1 LRNNIFLWSLL
12 LFPVIVLAG
21 VLWFY
26 HHSANL
32 EKVYLAQ
39 VSQDLT
45 VRSRLLAREC
55 GERLKTQDFTAL
67 QQFCRQEAEF
77 AGSRITV
84 VAEDGRVVADSA
96 RDSDSMDNHANR
108 PEISAVLRNPPDVVN
123 PTVSTIRHSTTLG
136 ERLMYC
142 AMPIKSD
149 GKLYVLRLAF
159 SIRDIDK
166 VLRQFRHDMLWSVVL
181 TALLTSA
188 LGYAVF
194 RTVSR
199 PVRQLT
205 ESATMIAAGN
215 LECKLPV
222 PERGMLR
229 KLAVSLSNMA
239 EELKHRISEI
249 SGQKAESD
257 AIFSALTDGV
267 IVLDMEGKVI
277 SINQAAKKIFNL
289 KASAVGS
296 EINSVVRNDKFA
308 EFLADTLHEHSALER
323 EFRFESMSGVRFLR
337 LRSSVI
343 HWGDRLDHLRIM
355 IVIYD
360 FTQIRQLENFRRDF
374 IANVSHEIKTPL
386 TVIHG
391 AVEALQD
398 GALEDKKNASKFM
411 QIIALHAERLNT
423 LVKDILS
430 LSKLESKSLEDARD
444 NMIKVDLSSIAE
456 SAMELAAANADE
468 AKIKL
473 KLKVDNDC
481 KVKVDIQLMEQAL
494 FNLID
499 NAVRHSGEEKE
510 IEVKI
515 SRDGDFARID
525 VTDSGIGIASE
536 HLPRIFERFYR
547 VDSARSRKAGGTGLG
562 LAIVKH
568 VAQLHNGVA
577 EVASKPGCG
586 SCFTIKIPCKKR
598 D

>member
-1 LRNNIFLWSLL
+1 MRNNIFLWSLL

-55 GERLKTQDFTAL
+55 SEKLKTQDFAAL
-67 QQFCRQEAEF
+67 QQFCHQEAEF
-77 AGSRITV
+77 AGTRITI
-84 VAEDGRVVADSA
+84 VAENGRVVADSA
-96 RDSDSMDNHANR
+96 RDARTMDNHANR
-108 PEISAVLRNPPDVVN
+108 PEISTVLRNPPDVVN

-159 SIRDIDK
+159 SIRDIDL
-166 VLRQFRHDMLWSVVL
+166 VLRQFRSDMFWSVVF
-181 TALLTSA
+181 TALLTST

-205 ESATMIAAGN
+205 ESATMIAAGD

-229 KLAVSLSNMA
+229 KLAFSLSNMA

-308 EFLADTLHEHSALER
+308 EFLADTLRERNALER

-343 HWGDRLDHLRIM
+343 HWGDRQDHLRIM

-398 GALEDKKNASKFM
+398 GALEDKKNATKFM

-444 NMIKVDLSSIAE
+444 NMIKVDLSAIAE

-468 AKIKL
+468 AKIRL
-473 KLKVDNDC
+473 KLKVDNEC
-481 KVKVDIQLMEQAL
+481 KVKADIQLLEQAV

-510 IEVKI
+510 IEVRI

-525 VTDSGIGIASE
+525 VTDSGIGIAPE

-577 EVASKPGCG
+577 EVVSKPGCG

>member
-1 LRNNIFLWSLL
+1 LL

-26 HHSANL
+26 HHSSNL

-55 GERLKTQDFTAL
+55 GEKLKTQDFAAL
-67 QQFCRQEAEF
+67 QQFCREEAEF
-77 AGSRITV
+77 AGSRITI
-84 VAEDGRVVADSA
+84 VAEDGKVVADSA
-96 RDSDSMDNHANR
+96 RDSRTMDNHANR
-108 PEISAVLRNPPDVVN
+108 PEVSAVLRNPPDVAN
-123 PTVSTIRHSTTLG
+123 PTVSSIRHSTTLG

-166 VLRQFRHDMLWSVVL
+166 VLRQFRSDMLWSVVL

-199 PVRQLT
+199 PIRQLT
-205 ESATMIAAGN
+205 ESASEIAAGD

-229 KLAVSLSNMA
+229 KLAFSLSNMA

-267 IVLDMEGKVI
+267 IVLDTEGKVI

-308 EFLADTLHEHSALER
+308 EFLADTLREHSALER

-398 GALEDKKNASKFM
+398 GALEDKKNAAKFM

-430 LSKLESKSLEDARD
+430 LSKLESKSQEDARD

-481 KVKVDIQLMEQAL
+481 KVKADIQLLEQAV

-510 IEVKI
+510 IEVRI

-525 VTDSGIGIASE
+525 VTDSGIGIAPE

>member
-1 LRNNIFLWSLL
+1 
-12 LFPVIVLAG
+12 
-21 VLWFY
+21 
-26 HHSANL
+26 
-32 EKVYLAQ
+32 
-39 VSQDLT
+39 
-45 VRSRLLAREC
+45 
-55 GERLKTQDFTAL
+55 
-67 QQFCRQEAEF
+67 
-77 AGSRITV
+77 
-84 VAEDGRVVADSA
+84 
-96 RDSDSMDNHANR
+96 
-108 PEISAVLRNPPDVVN
+108 
-123 PTVSTIRHSTTLG
+123 
-136 ERLMYC
+136 
-142 AMPIKSD
+142 
-149 GKLYVLRLAF
+149 
-159 SIRDIDK
+159 
-166 VLRQFRHDMLWSVVL
+166 VVL